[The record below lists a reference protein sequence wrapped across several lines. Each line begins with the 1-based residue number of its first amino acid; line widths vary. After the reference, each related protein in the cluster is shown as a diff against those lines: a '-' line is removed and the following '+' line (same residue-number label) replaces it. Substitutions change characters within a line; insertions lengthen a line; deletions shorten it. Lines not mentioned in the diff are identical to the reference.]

1 MKNMLLAH
9 DHSGLNTALAGA
21 FCALADGEVERS
33 YNNSDLFRARL
44 AMHIRAENIHLFPAL
59 IRASERSQIA
69 AGAPALETVHH
80 IIAQLRADHGFF
92 MSELT
97 EAVKELRELR
107 RDDHQDS
114 SRGLSNG
121 REQLARVSRRLEA
134 HNAPEESQ
142 ACHWTGALLDEPA
155 QNALNEC
162 MRLESDNLPPRS
174 RKR

>member
-9 DHSGLNTALAGA
+9 EHSGLNT
-21 FCALADGEVERS
+21 ALADGEVERS
-33 YNNSDLFRARL
+33 YNNLDIFRVRL

-59 IRASERSQIA
+59 IRASERPQVA
-69 AGAPALETVHH
+69 ASTPALETVHGINAH
-80 IIAQLRADHGFF
+80 LRDDHDLF

-121 REQLARVSRRLEA
+121 RGQLARVSRRLEA

-142 ACHWTGALLDEPA
+142 VCHWTGALLDEPA

-162 MRLESDNLPPRS
+162 MRLEPDNLPPRF